1 MDTTSFKMSK
11 IWRDFENLKLAVK
24 QWVIFVNFQ
33 TLWIL
38 NFVFVVSAVNTCI
51 MSKSMSLAKS
61 NLVLEKSIR
70 SSTHT
75 FCIGFDTRVCSCSQ
89 QKNDARCYCI
99 MASVF
104 PLQIQTSEN
113 HKIRSRRHL
122 SKVSTKKYIT
132 NPSNQIPFSS
142 FPELSFQC
150 TVFEN
155 SLKCLISIFE
165 YSKFQPPRMA
175 GLAVYRGQT
184 EGHNKGNANK

>member
-1 MDTTSFKMSK
+1 MSGQTFIK
-11 IWRDFENLKLAVK
+11 NAKNDLFWRDFENLKLAVK
-24 QWVIFVNFQ
+24 QWDIFVNFQ

-89 QKNDARCYCI
+89 KKNDARCYCI

-142 FPELSFQC
+142 FPELSSLF
-150 TVFEN
+150 TVFEKFAKMSHLN
-155 SLKCLISIFE
+155 FRIFKV
-165 YSKFQPPRMA
+165 S
-175 GLAVYRGQT
+175 T
-184 EGHNKGNANK
+184 S